1 MTPYLSAAEIPVA
14 ELGQYGIAGILGM
27 ILAWFGW
34 QVYKRERD
42 RADKNEAEIAR
53 LNTVIQDKY
62 IPSLEEATRV
72 LTSVKELLA
81 RRR

>member
-1 MTPYLSAAEIPVA
+1 MVLSQEGIPVA
-14 ELGQYGIAGILGM
+14 ELGQYGIAGVISM
-27 ILAWFGW
+27 IFLWFGW

-62 IPSLEEATRV
+62 IPSLEAATRV

>member
-1 MTPYLSAAEIPVA
+1 
-14 ELGQYGIAGILGM
+14 M
-27 ILAWFGW
+27 IFLWFGW

-53 LNTVIQDKY
+53 LNTVIQDRY

-72 LTSVKELLA
+72 MASVKELLS
-81 RRR
+81 RRRS